1 MLTQQSFQQRPFE
14 TKIGKIETKESGFE
28 ALKQVE
34 THQMA
39 LFYTNRCH
47 TPYAIVLN
55 LGTMGVE
62 LNSTPIVIASVTG
75 YSFILDALSALNT
88 NLNWY
93 EPTLQ
98 KLFIRILKPNT

>member
-47 TPYAIVLN
+47 TPKSLHGAEFCRYGFVFTRGAGMGLRVLGGWERKSE
-55 LGTMGVE
+55 LGGCDR
-62 LNSTPIVIASVTG
+62 LAG
-75 YSFILDALSALNT
+75 F
-88 NLNWY
+88 
-93 EPTLQ
+93 Q
-98 KLFIRILKPNT
+98 